1 MSRYIDADALIK
13 DIESKRLVFTDKAT
27 LAEALLSQG
36 TAIRKAIENAPT
48 ADVIER
54 KRGEWKKLSHHILG
68 THFDCS
74 VCKCEWYVDGMRIDD
89 DVNLAFCPN
98 CGADMRGE

>member
-1 MSRYIDADALIK
+1 MARC
-13 DIESKRLVFTDKAT
+13 EECKANKVCDHNRF
-27 LAEALLSQG
+27 G
-36 TAIRKAIENAPT
+36 FENCGNFIP
-48 ADVIER
+48 ADVVER
-54 KRGEWKKLSHHILG
+54 KRGEWKKSSHPILG

-98 CGADMRGE
+98 CGADMRGEKG

>member
-1 MSRYIDADALIK
+1 MARYID
-13 DIESKRLVFTDKAT
+13 TDKAIAHLKGECVEKYPASFYNGI
-27 LAEALLSQG
+27 LASAKEISDL
-36 TAIRKAIENAPT
+36 PT
-48 ADVIER
+48 ADVVER
-54 KRGEWKKLSHHILG
+54 KRGEWKKSSHPILG

-98 CGADMRGE
+98 CGADMRGEKE